1 MPNPFIWFDHRSDD
15 PSGAGAFYEKLLDWK
30 PASQG
35 PPGMTA
41 FSEGDQPWSGMTA
54 SEELPAGW
62 SEKFGMYCRPLDQ
75 TLDWPNRAELGE
87 LLRGQLRR
95 TLELLAATSDEQLAQ
110 PADLDRG
117 TAAISDRII
126 HGLHD
131 EAKHSGEMYLI
142 LKLCRAI
149 V

>member
-62 SEKFGMYCRPLDQ
+62 LPYVAVD
-75 TLDWPNRAELGE
+75 
-87 LLRGQLRR
+87 
-95 TLELLAATSDEQLAQ
+95 
-110 PADLDRG
+110 DLDAAASKAEKLGATLLKSRTRG
-117 TAAISDRII
+117 PAGDFVVIQDPAGGALALWTSP
-126 HGLHD
+126 
-131 EAKHSGEMYLI
+131 
-142 LKLCRAI
+142 
-149 V
+149 